1 MGKKSLIKS
10 TSKKK
15 TETKPAPKKT
25 TQKEAAKTAKKA
37 PAKSAQKS
45 SAQAASKA
53 ETKAD
58 PKTVKTD
65 PAASKSKSKPA
76 PKTRSIK
83 ELTFLKFEA
92 LTAPAKKIAA
102 PKPETSSPTAPPFI
116 NTKDAK
122 EVERLRRLLAKKFNM
137 AEIKAAAKAPAPK
150 PAAVDVPAP
159 EVTAIKTKPRP
170 QITEEPSPKVVT
182 TQPAPKPVEQS
193 AYITVEPTEPG
204 HRDAP
209 VSRSVKIA
217 VSAAALLILII
228 LAVSANNSG
237 KYYIKPIDNAI
248 EIWKG
253 DFSPKDKEF
262 YMVLHG
268 VPAPEPIK
276 DVYSKE
282 EVFPLIFNYYL
293 DKADTLLE
301 VKGLP
306 DFEGIKNYLHQA
318 KNFADTNDM
327 KLAVND
333 RLNTIERMI
342 LLYKADVAIS
352 RNTQDSLE
360 SAIKILKDAGKLTPS
375 EMQAEEITQKIEA
388 AREKI
393 KTLNTEGAA
402 QSSEK

>member
-53 ETKAD
+53 EAKAD

-65 PAASKSKSKPA
+65 AVASKSKPA
-76 PKTRSIK
+76 PKTRSIR

-102 PKPETSSPTAPPFI
+102 PKPVTSSPTAPPFI

-150 PAAVDVPAP
+150 PAAVDVPTP
-159 EVTAIKTKPRP
+159 EVTAIKTKPVP
-170 QITEEPSPKVVT
+170 QITKEPPPKVVT
-182 TQPAPKPVEQS
+182 PQPASKPVEQS

-204 HRDAP
+204 HRADP

-217 VSAAALLILII
+217 VSAAALLIFII

-262 YMVLHG
+262 FMVLHG

-276 DVYSKE
+276 DVYSKS

-318 KNFADTNDM
+318 ENFADTNDM